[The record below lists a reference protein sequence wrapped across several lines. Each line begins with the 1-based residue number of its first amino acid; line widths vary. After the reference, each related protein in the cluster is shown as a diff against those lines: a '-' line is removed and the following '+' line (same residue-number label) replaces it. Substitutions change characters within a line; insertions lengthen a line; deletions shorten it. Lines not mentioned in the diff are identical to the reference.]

1 MRERVKYNEAFFSKY
16 SRKILVDESL
26 PFKLQKRELLEKLGF
41 PIDDTQLLPMRD
53 CVHDQIAELVKSNE
67 GTVFLIGIH
76 LKPMSAIYT
85 PFFIVEEG
93 RVRHRDELGR
103 IQIITQEEM
112 FEKIKKFPSQT
123 WLEITRLLWSS
134 TTIAGRLI
142 YFSSAEQLIEIQKGV
157 MPHNIG
163 QEREQFPYF
172 KADLQF
178 FEISDK
184 IEYGHL
190 LLQSGFKKAEVE
202 SIISCLA
209 SYTRGFE
216 SLKNISRLPTL
227 EFAYTTE
234 KGLVVVDVDWP
245 EQYQRTP
252 HNDG

>member
-1 MRERVKYNEAFFSKY
+1 MRERVKYDEDFFSKY
-16 SRKILVDESL
+16 SREILVNKDL

-41 PIDDTQLLPMRD
+41 PIDDTRLLPMRD

-76 LKPMSAIYT
+76 LKPMTRIYT

-93 RVRHRDELGR
+93 GVKHRDELGK

-112 FEKIKKFPSQT
+112 FEKIKKFPPQT
-123 WLEITRLLWSS
+123 WLEITRLLWGP
-134 TTIAGRLI
+134 TTTAGRLI
-142 YFSSAEQLIEIQKGV
+142 YFSFAEQLIEIQKGV
-157 MPHNIG
+157 MPQNIG
-163 QEREQFPYF
+163 REREQIPYF

-190 LLQSGFKKAEVE
+190 LLQSDFKKADVE
-202 SIISCLA
+202 SIISSLA
-209 SYTRGFE
+209 RHAQGFE
-216 SLKNISRLPTL
+216 SLRNISRLPTL
-227 EFAYTTE
+227 EFAYTVE
-234 KGLVVVDVDWP
+234 RGLVVVDVDWP

-252 HNDG
+252 RNNE